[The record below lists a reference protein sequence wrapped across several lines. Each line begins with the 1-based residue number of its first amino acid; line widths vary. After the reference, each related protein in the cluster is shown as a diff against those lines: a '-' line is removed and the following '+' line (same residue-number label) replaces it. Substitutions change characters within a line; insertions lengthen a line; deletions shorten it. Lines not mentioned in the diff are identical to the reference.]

1 VCVGRGCHGL
11 RRMSCGRDGV
21 VASHDAISHVRF
33 IASQARSMTQS
44 ARKVASRHGHA
55 GAHSC
60 TDNDRTRRDLTS
72 ARTRPIAASD
82 QSDAPTCAL
91 DDSSRSGRASGMHV
105 VSCGSG
111 RPARL
116 ATEPASE
123 GVSVGHTPGAA
134 ACGGHEARAAVVHSK
149 SQAGFGARFR
159 ASLPCRCHPKR
170 STGACSSK
178 AAASSDAPSSDSSV
192 GSTIFARH
200 SARLRPRPGQILDAV
215 SIRPRPTEF
224 GTEDSPAHDEWFYGL
239 PYERPDGF
247 RRSSPLTYIT
257 RARTPT
263 LILQGDADV
272 VDPPGQSQALYRAL
286 KRYGVETDYVV
297 YPREGHGL
305 AEEKHV
311 VDRLTRIVAL
321 FDKYLK
327 YR

>member
-170 STGACSSK
+170 STGACSSQSRGVLRRALVRQLRRQHHFRQAQCSAPTTTRPNPGCRLHST
-178 AAASSDAPSSDSSV
+178 AADRIRYR
-192 GSTIFARH
+192 GFAR
-200 SARLRPRPGQILDAV
+200 A
-215 SIRPRPTEF
+215 
-224 GTEDSPAHDEWFYGL
+224 
-239 PYERPDGF
+239 
-247 RRSSPLTYIT
+247 
-257 RARTPT
+257 
-263 LILQGDADV
+263 
-272 VDPPGQSQALYRAL
+272 
-286 KRYGVETDYVV
+286 
-297 YPREGHGL
+297 
-305 AEEKHV
+305 
-311 VDRLTRIVAL
+311 
-321 FDKYLK
+321 
-327 YR
+327 